1 MTQQLNFKQWLNGY
15 YKTLP
20 YAGSMVKA
28 ANWMNDPRLSEI
40 MEKADTIFGPTGS
53 ATWYDPVYSSEIQ
66 LEGLT
71 RTNTIF
77 ALAPKT
83 TFQQLGDSFKY
94 IGTDSATG
102 FKGGIGE
109 AGVIVNGTS
118 SFPTP
123 TDVDSIFPAVT
134 ELDWLESTVGAALS
148 AIQNEPVNNPAQVK
162 KYMMDYFLDQLNK
175 QLAGVSV
182 STTVHGVDT
191 PAVNGTSSK
200 AENESIDRWITNKTE
215 SGGTTH
221 VSAAG
226 DGDIF
231 LNEAGS
237 GTARID
243 RSASTEWD
251 AQITLPSSAGTEEA
265 YDILS
270 ELDDLM
276 AVAKKYRTGSGTPNY
291 IGLCSDKAMNKIQ
304 AELDPS
310 GTWLEG
316 QMEVSQTVNGISTR
330 TGVARNRSVPSI
342 GISGVKVPFFT
353 ASHLDGTSASSW
365 LWKNSVYSTGGPGN
379 IYLINNDAWEYRTL
393 IPVTSMQRPN
403 TTNNSAP
410 GLGDINVIYHAG
422 QLIFHNWASHA
433 ALKYISS

>member
-1 MTQQLNFKQWLNGY
+1 MTQNLTFKQWLNGY

-20 YAGSMVKA
+20 YAGSMAKA
-28 ANWMNDPRLSEI
+28 ANWMNDPALSDL
-40 MEKADTIFGPTGS
+40 MQKADTIFGPTGS
-53 ATWYDPVYSSEIQ
+53 ATWYDPVYSAEIQ

-71 RTNTIF
+71 RSNTIY

-94 IGTDSATG
+94 IATDAATG

-109 AGVIVNGTS
+109 NGVIVNGTS
-118 SFPTP
+118 NYPTP
-123 TDVDSIFPAVT
+123 TDVDNIFPAVT

-148 AIQNEPVNNPAQVK
+148 AIQNEPVNNPAQIQR
-162 KYMMDYFLDQLNK
+162 YMTNYFLDQINK

-191 PAVNGTSSK
+191 PAVNGATSK
-200 AENESIDRWITNKTE
+200 AENECIDRWITNKTE
-215 SGGTTH
+215 SGDTTH

-237 GTARID
+237 GTARVD
-243 RSASTEWD
+243 RSAVTTWD
-251 AQITLPSSAGTEEA
+251 AQIKLPTTPGTEEA

-276 AVAKKYRTGSGTPNY
+276 AVAKKYVQGTPNY
-291 IGLCSDKAMNKIQ
+291 IGLCSDKAMNKLQ
-304 AELDPS
+304 EELDPS

-316 QMEVSQTVNGISTR
+316 QMEVSQTINGISTR
-330 TGVARNRSVPSI
+330 QGVARNRSVPSVA
-342 GISGVKVPFFT
+342 ISGVKVPFFT
-353 ASHLDGTSASSW
+353 ATHLDGTSASSW
-365 LWKNSVYSTGGPGN
+365 LWKNSVYNTGGVGN

-393 IPVTSMQRPN
+393 IPMTYMKRPN

-433 ALKYISS
+433 ALKYIAT